1 MARFFMVISVI
12 GVFCFYANTSYSL
25 QQGKIA
31 EVKPSA
37 TTNQSLDVRCG
48 TSKDPQKA
56 NCGKKPDGLKGK
68 GWEANAKVRGG
79 QIEKILTDA
88 SISIEKKAD
97 KIFNLYDTVGNFSA
111 MNYEFCWMYKNG
123 VISCTRYNDLVDKVM
138 PLIVQPKTSSE
149 EKKVEKKEPPEAITL
164 TSMRVTWR
172 TTGDDKDWNTQPVID
187 VFDRVGRHVG
197 HIDCC
202 SAARNNDKWEN
213 GRTETRNLNILI
225 GGLKKEDLS
234 NGRFSAGRNPVGNDD
249 WDYEAIVEFFFSNGE
264 RFSHRCSGR
273 NGCGASW

>member
-187 VFDRVGRHVG
+187 VFDRLPISSDERVK
-197 HIDCC
+197 IQNTQINPT
-202 SAARNNDKWEN
+202 AA
-213 GRTETRNLNILI
+213 ETRTTGIMRFHLDLGPGQEEKITIKYRLIHPEGILPVFQE
-225 GGLKKEDLS
+225 GGDQ
-234 NGRFSAGRNPVGNDD
+234 
-249 WDYEAIVEFFFSNGE
+249 W
-264 RFSHRCSGR
+264 
-273 NGCGASW
+273 